1 MRIQIETESL
11 STGSGVSLRNKLITL
26 WQSRS
31 IWAIADQGV
40 LSLGNFLC
48 SMLLARRLPDVEFGI
63 YAFVLTILLQLN
75 NLHGALVGYAL
86 TVRGATMDDAHL
98 RRLTAVSII
107 MTLGLGLIGT
117 GAMSAGLILFGHPS
131 VIPFAVFALMG
142 WQLQE
147 TVRRGMLARF
157 RYRGAMLGDGIS
169 YIGQVIPM
177 WYLAQKGEL
186 TVFNALLINGLAS
199 FVAMG
204 LQVFQVRL
212 RRFSY
217 QDFIN
222 GCVQS
227 WELGKWLLA
236 SNAIAV
242 FVIPIIP
249 WTLAF
254 FHTER
259 DVAGYQAMATI
270 LGISHPVLFSVCN
283 IIVPATAKA
292 NATGGIRSARS
303 TGLRYAIHA
312 ALILGPYY
320 VGLMI
325 LPDLALRLF
334 YGAESP
340 YLGLGTPL
348 RLIALY
354 YLLLFISM
362 VVLGLLNGLEN
373 TSSNF
378 YSQLTSAL
386 ATVAIGVPL
395 VMVWGL
401 EGACWARVLQVGVAV
416 IVVLWLWAKLW
427 NTRTSASSIGRVGEV
442 SAC

>member
-1 MRIQIETESL
+1 M
-11 STGSGVSLRNKLITL
+11 L

-48 SMLLARRLPDVEFGI
+48 SMLLARRLADVEFGI
-63 YAFVLTILLQLN
+63 YAFVLTIILQLN

-86 TVRGATMDDAHL
+86 TVRGATLDDSHL
-98 RRLTAVSII
+98 RRLTATSIL

-117 GAMSAGLILFGHPS
+117 GAMSGGLVLFGHPS
-131 VIPFAVFALMG
+131 VIPFAVFALLG

-169 YIGQVIPM
+169 YVGQVIPM

-199 FVAMG
+199 FTAMG
-204 LQVFQVRL
+204 LQVLQVRL
-212 RRFSY
+212 ERFSSR
-217 QDFIN
+217 DFIQA
-222 GCVQS
+222 CVQA

-292 NATGGIRSARS
+292 NATGGIRSARA

-325 LPDLALRLF
+325 LPDLALRVF

-340 YLGLGTPL
+340 YLGLGMPL

-354 YLLLFISM
+354 YLLLFVSM
-362 VVLGLLNGLEN
+362 VILGILNGLEN

-378 YSQLTSAL
+378 YSQLISAL
-386 ATVAIGVPL
+386 ATVVMGIPL
-395 VMVWGL
+395 VMTWGL
-401 EGACWARVLQVGVAV
+401 DGACWARVLQVAVAV
-416 IVVLWLWAKLW
+416 IVALWLWARLW
-427 NTRTSASSIGRVGEV
+427 SARTSASSIVPAREAP
-442 SAC
+442 AC